1 MIHLCKNSLILRL
14 LPLGNTVHVNK
25 TGRKLAGGDHLY
37 KQFFSQQNFISAGNN
52 HYH

>member
-1 MIHLCKNSLILRL
+1 MIHLHKNSLMFRL
-14 LPLGNTVHVNK
+14 LPLGNTVHTNK

-37 KQFFSQQNFISAGNN
+37 KQAFSQQNFIFAGNN